1 MAESLIN
8 IEVRGQTIEKKD
20 YRSSS
25 GIWTFGREL
34 LKYRRTRRRDLDA
47 EPLRPQG
54 DTPRQRRQEHEQKI
68 KLPHCGIS

>member
-25 GIWTFGREL
+25 KTFKTEYYILRYAQES
-34 LKYRRTRRRDLDA
+34 LKNKRN
-47 EPLRPQG
+47 
-54 DTPRQRRQEHEQKI
+54 DTE
-68 KLPHCGIS
+68 G

>member
-25 GIWTFGREL
+25 GIWTFGRNIIFCVC
-34 LKYRRTRRRDLDA
+34 TDSGA
-47 EPLRPQG
+47 EQC
-54 DTPRQRRQEHEQKI
+54 EAFHSFFC
-68 KLPHCGIS
+68 CGGRSH